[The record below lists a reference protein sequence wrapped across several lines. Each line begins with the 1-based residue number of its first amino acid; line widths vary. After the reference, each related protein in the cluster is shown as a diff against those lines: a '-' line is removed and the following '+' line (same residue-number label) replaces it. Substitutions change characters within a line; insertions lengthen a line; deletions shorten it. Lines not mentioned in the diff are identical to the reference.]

1 MASLVEAMTPTQGT
15 HNTRR
20 NRYDGILYN
29 MRRNNRSMFYLLQGM
44 QAKQKASH
52 TPHNNTRN
60 NKMTNQMSFR
70 NKLRK
75 KSRLKHAKKWKKI
88 ERADVFYN
96 HLKRVKSG
104 HGSGRQFEG
113 FYSRISKT
121 NPEHTLI
128 LSIQASELHHC
139 YPRETFTHALF
150 FDGEPRYQEWEVA
163 VSYKGPS
170 IIGRGMVFV
179 NPFHESIDLENCCMT
194 GDNVW
199 GFLSTETVQRL
210 YQKFISISMDD
221 LRYLLETDG
230 FWGPHGKETLNH
242 RTEKNPSY
250 QAFIKSLD
258 MNQ

>member
-1 MASLVEAMTPTQGT
+1 
-15 HNTRR
+15 
-20 NRYDGILYN
+20 
-29 MRRNNRSMFYLLQGM
+29 
-44 QAKQKASH
+44 
-52 TPHNNTRN
+52 
-60 NKMTNQMSFR
+60 MSFR
-70 NKLRK
+70 NNLRQK
-75 KSRLKHAKKWKKI
+75 NRPKHAKKWKK
-88 ERADVFYN
+88 RRKADVFYN

-128 LSIQASELHHC
+128 LSIQASENHHC

-150 FDGEPRYQEWEVA
+150 LNGDPRYQEWEVA

-179 NPFHESIDLENCCMT
+179 NPFHESIDLEKCLIT
-194 GDNVW
+194 WDNVW
-199 GFLSTETVQRL
+199 SNLSTKTVQSL
-210 YQKFISISMDD
+210 YKKFMSINIDD
-221 LRYLLETDG
+221 LIYLLETDG
-230 FWGPHGKETLNH
+230 FWGPHGKETLDY
-242 RTEKNPSY
+242 RQKKSPSY